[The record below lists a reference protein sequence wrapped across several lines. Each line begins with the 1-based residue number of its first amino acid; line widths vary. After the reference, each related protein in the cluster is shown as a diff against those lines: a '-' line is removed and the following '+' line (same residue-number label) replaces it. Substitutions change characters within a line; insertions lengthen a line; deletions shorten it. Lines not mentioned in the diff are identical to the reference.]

1 MASNEM
7 LVEERIRESLEVKRL
22 LLAEAQRIAA
32 LGRLLADACA
42 RGQKVFFF
50 GNSGSAADAQHL
62 AAELVC
68 RLRRNRSAAA
78 GVALTA
84 NASILTAI
92 ANDYDFSKVFA
103 RQIEALGRAGDVA
116 VGLSTSGNSENVL
129 QGVRKARQLGLV
141 TIGLTGR
148 GGGRLKDEVD
158 YWLGVPADDT
168 ARIQEALLLI
178 GHILCEIVEEAITGS
193 A

>member
-1 MASNEM
+1 M

-50 GNSGSAADAQHL
+50 GNGGSAADAQHL

-129 QGVRKARQLGLV
+129 EGVRKARQLGLV
-141 TIGLTGR
+141 TVGLTGR

-158 YWLGVPADDT
+158 HWLGVPSDDT

-178 GHILCEIVEEAITGS
+178 GHILCEIIEEAITGG